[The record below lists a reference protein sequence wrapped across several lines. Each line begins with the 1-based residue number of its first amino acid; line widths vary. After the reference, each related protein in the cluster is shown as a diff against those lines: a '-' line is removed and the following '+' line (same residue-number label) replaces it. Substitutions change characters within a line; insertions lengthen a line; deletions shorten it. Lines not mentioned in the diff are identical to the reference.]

1 MIITTWQ
8 STNWSDPTF
17 QSLIAYLCM
26 MIASLSNLSLPQQS
40 TLLPTEY
47 SHLIGYSELVY
58 PKSNSLGPSILLLL
72 FQLSSLFNCLDPVV
86 LFKLHLLFFIR
97 GLEIALWFIL
107 FIYLI
112 FNYLLI
118 RMSLRSHLIFLS
130 CLFTDF
136 KTSN

>member
-1 MIITTWQ
+1 
-8 STNWSDPTF
+8 
-17 QSLIAYLCM
+17 M
-26 MIASLSNLSLPQQS
+26 MTASLSNLSLPQQF

-47 SHLIGYSELVY
+47 SHLIDYSELIY

-86 LFKLHLLFFIR
+86 LFKLRLLFFIQ
-97 GLEIALWFIL
+97 GLEIALRFIL
-107 FIYLI
+107 FIYPI

-130 CLFTDF
+130 RLFTDF